1 MNPSR
6 VDAAGA
12 DERLSTSRRSAA
24 EAARSIRGVDAAA
37 APRRRRGA
45 REIAAASTRV
55 GRRLGGVVTL
65 LVACLAL
72 GVVVGF
78 KTFKTAGFES
88 GGVKV

>member
-6 VDAAGA
+6 VDTAGA
-12 DERLSTSRRSAA
+12 DERLSTSRRSTA
-24 EAARSIRGVDAAA
+24 EPVDAAA

-55 GRRLGGVVTL
+55 GRRLGLGNTGGVVTS
-65 LVACLAL
+65 LVACLAP